1 MSDEK
6 DTVEVP
12 ILEVTFDNFLK
23 ISEKINIVDSIT
35 SFSMPNH
42 VKDYANSEKCSI
54 SDLMNLLVEYQR
66 PENEWRRKESKVI
79 DLVNDGKIIQIGEKT
94 IFDAERIIII
104 AKMNS
109 AYIIP
114 GDKSIKEGKFLP
126 NEIIKLT
133 NLISSQLFL
142 LNFIDEPAE
151 NGESYNLKIE
161 YSIINKKVNEN

>member
-6 DTVEVP
+6 DTIEVP

-35 SFSMPNH
+35 TFSMPNH
-42 VKDYANSEKCSI
+42 VKDYANSEKCLI

-79 DLVNDGKIIQIGEKT
+79 DLVNDGKMIQIGEKT
-94 IFDAERIIII
+94 IFDADRIIII

-114 GDKSIKEGKFLP
+114 GEKSIKEGKFLP

-142 LNFIDEPAE
+142 LNFIDEPTE

-161 YSIINKKVNEN
+161 YSIISKKVNEN